1 MIKSQIIVKHHKT
14 LKPYE
19 LAQSLVYL
27 KTTGKSYVPTLKVTQ
42 LFPRLVMMKNFRLN

>member
-27 KTTGKSYVPTLKVTQ
+27 KTTGKSYVLSK
-42 LFPRLVMMKNFRLN
+42 